1 MKFVGFYDDGV
12 HVLLPICVVHEQNCY
27 KTLSG
32 APRFRA
38 VAPNL
43 FGTRNRRKIF
53 RGPGDGEGNGLAS
66 VVLLISVSHCEGKIL
81 NGVASILGNLASD
94 SRKQLSPGA

>member
-53 RGPGDGEGNGLAS
+53 RGPGDGEGNGLG
-66 VVLLISVSHCEGKIL
+66 LLQVRYTYRALYFHYYFIRSTSGRQALSH
-81 NGVASILGNLASD
+81 
-94 SRKQLSPGA
+94 PGGWGPMV